1 MFLHPKDEPNTNL
14 FIFLGLAHLLFFF
27 VITMVCFFVGSYIP
41 ASVTIGKKI
50 LDRIVAITIICCYS
64 SLLGS
69 ILFLFVMQTLWY
81 GSLSLSLSLTHTSL
95 TGQWVI
101 RTTVSSCSTASSSF

>member
-1 MFLHPKDEPNTNL
+1 MFLHPKDEPNTHL

-27 VITMVCFFVGSYIP
+27 VITIVCFFVGSYIP
-41 ASVTIGKKI
+41 ATVTIGKKI

-69 ILFLFVMQTLWY
+69 ILFLFVMQTLW
-81 GSLSLSLSLTHTSL
+81 
-95 TGQWVI
+95 
-101 RTTVSSCSTASSSF
+101 